1 MAEQKD
7 LLKTSDVH
15 ILKEKNDLS
24 QRERHFIESQNHC
37 ALCNTKLQIKVE
49 SYLEDY
55 FLREEA
61 ECPTCQIK
69 TRVKNHKM
77 Q

>member
-1 MAEQKD
+1 MAHERNLTRAKKQ
-7 LLKTSDVH
+7 LSDC
-15 ILKEKNDLS
+15 EKN
-24 QRERHFIESQNHC
+24 FIESQNHC
-37 ALCNTKLQIKVE
+37 ALCNSALDIKVE

-61 ECPTCQIK
+61 ECPKCKIK
-69 TRVKNHKM
+69 TRVKNHKI